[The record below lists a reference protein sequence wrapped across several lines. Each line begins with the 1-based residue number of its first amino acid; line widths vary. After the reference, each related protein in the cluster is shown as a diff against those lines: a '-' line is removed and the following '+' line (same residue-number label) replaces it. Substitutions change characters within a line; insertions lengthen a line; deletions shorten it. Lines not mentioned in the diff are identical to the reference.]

1 MNYLT
6 YDEYTSLGGVLDTTA
21 FNRNIDRACS
31 IIDNAT
37 FKRVHTMTE
46 VPRQVKACCR
56 DLVEYTA
63 TNKTTNEKSV
73 ASWSESA
80 GAVSESVTY
89 TTKSDEEMQ
98 TDIQDIL
105 FDYLYMLD
113 DDNGAPLMY
122 KGARA

>member
-6 YDEYTSLGGVLDTTA
+6 YEEYTSLGGVLDITA

-37 FKRVHTMTE
+37 FNRVHAMAE
-46 VPRQVKACCR
+46 VSQKVKACCR
-56 DLVEYTA
+56 DLAEYIA

-80 GAVSESVTY
+80 GAVSESVSYIAKT
-89 TTKSDEEMQ
+89 DDEMQ
-98 TDIQDIL
+98 SEINNIL
-105 FDYLYMLD
+105 FDYLYMIC
-113 DDNGAPLMY
+113 DDNGTPLMY